1 MGEGEERGAGDLG
14 VTFRDLGPEEVD
26 DYIDF
31 DAPISWVFL
40 TEEEREALSY
50 EEYLRIHRE
59 LIHSLYESNIRNRI
73 IAAYIGGSIVGVVW
87 IGMKLDTVHYVPIC
101 YVYDIEVK
109 EEFRGKGLGSKLLQ
123 MAEET
128 CREWGLE
135 EVMLSVE
142 ATNFEALS
150 WYERRGYGVKRLLLS
165 KRVSTRG

>member
-1 MGEGEERGAGDLG
+1 MGEGEEGGAGDL
-14 VTFRDLGPEEVD
+14 VTFRDLGPGEIDEYV
-26 DYIDF
+26 DF
-31 DAPISWVFL
+31 DAPMSWVFL
-40 TEEEREALSY
+40 TEEERESLGY

-59 LIHSLYESNIRNRI
+59 LIRSLYESNIRNRI

-87 IGMKLDTVHYVPIC
+87 IGMRLDTVHYVPVC

-109 EEFRGKGLGSKLLQ
+109 EEFRGRGLGSKLLQ

-135 EVMLSVE
+135 ELMLSVE
-142 ATNFEALS
+142 ATNSEALS

-165 KRVSTRG
+165 KRV